1 MSLVLPSHNRLQ
13 RLYFTWAQPYYD
25 RMPADL
31 RADAQRLDLFL
42 YSRRGLGVWA
52 GLAAAF
58 VGSAA
63 GLRGSGFPL
72 WLALLCSALLWGG
85 LPLAVL
91 GAWLRP
97 DRFTPQR
104 LLRNTLL
111 VVLGA
116 YSGALVGF
124 FTARLTRE
132 GGLATQSLG
141 EALWAAA
148 LRTTPF
154 LLVAVLALLLMMW
167 GVSSLRRWQTQ
178 RALAAAQQAQERDA
192 VARRLAEAQLR
203 VLQAQIQPHFIFN
216 TLAALQH
223 WVDTADPR
231 APALLRALTGFL
243 RASTELLGRERVPLA
258 EEAAMVRHYLDI
270 QRARIGD
277 RLSAVVEIDPACAG
291 QPVPPG
297 LLLTLVENAVE
308 HGIAP
313 ALAGGEVKVL
323 ADCTGGALCIRVEDD
338 GVGLPQPL
346 PLEGVGLRNSRERLA
361 ALFGEAA
368 RLSLQPRP
376 GGGAVTLLTIGLEP
390 TA

>member
-1 MSLVLPSHNRLQ
+1 MSIVLPTHNRLQ
-13 RLYFTWAQPYYD
+13 RLYFKWAQPYYE

-52 GLAAAF
+52 GLLAAF
-58 VGSAA
+58 IGSAA
-63 GLRGSGFPL
+63 GLRGSGFPW

-85 LPLAVL
+85 LPLALL

-97 DRFTPQR
+97 DRFTPRR
-104 LLRNTLL
+104 LLRNTVL

-116 YSGALVGF
+116 YTGALAGF
-124 FTARLTRE
+124 FTARLTRD
-132 GGLATQSLG
+132 GGLAPQSLG

-148 LRTTPF
+148 VRTTPF
-154 LLVAVLALLLMMW
+154 LLVAVFAILITLW
-167 GVSSLRRWQTQ
+167 GVASLRRYQTQ
-178 RALAAAQQAQERDA
+178 RALAAARQAQERDA

-231 APALLRALTGFL
+231 APALLRSLTGFL

-258 EEAAMVRHYLDI
+258 EEAQMVAHYLDI

-277 RLSAVVEIDPACAG
+277 RLSARIEIDPACAA
-291 QPVPPG
+291 QPLPPG

-313 ALAGGEVKVL
+313 ALAGGQVQVL
-323 ADCTGGALCIRVEDD
+323 AHCADGALQVRVEDD

-346 PLEGVGLRNSRERLA
+346 PPEGVGLRNSRERLA

-368 RLSLQPRP
+368 RLSLQARP
-376 GGGAVTLLTIGLEP
+376 GGGTLTQLSIDLE
-390 TA
+390 AAR